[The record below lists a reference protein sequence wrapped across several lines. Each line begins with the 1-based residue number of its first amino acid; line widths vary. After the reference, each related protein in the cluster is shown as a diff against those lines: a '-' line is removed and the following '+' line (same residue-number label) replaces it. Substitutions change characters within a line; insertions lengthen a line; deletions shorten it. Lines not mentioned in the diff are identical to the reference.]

1 MIIDKNFN
9 YYIVHYIYIYIYN
22 ITNFSLKKGRGGS
35 MVVNADA
42 SEK

>member
-1 MIIDKNFN
+1 MIIDK
-9 YYIVHYIYIYIYN
+9 ILITILCIIYIYN

>member
-9 YYIVHYIYIYIYN
+9 YYIVHYIYIYN